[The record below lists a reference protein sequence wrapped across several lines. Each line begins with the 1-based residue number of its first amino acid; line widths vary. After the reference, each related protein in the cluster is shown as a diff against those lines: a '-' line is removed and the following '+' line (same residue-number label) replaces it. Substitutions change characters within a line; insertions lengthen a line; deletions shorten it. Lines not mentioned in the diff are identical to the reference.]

1 MKYAKILEM
10 TLYHNVAG
18 DKMNVLIVDDSK
30 IVRRVLSSTM
40 KRYFKHPEYQ
50 ELNLFEA
57 EDGNEA
63 MAVMK
68 KEQVDIM
75 LLDWNMPNMTG
86 PEVVEAVRANKEWN
100 KTRIV
105 MATTEGSKSSVLAMI
120 KKGANGYMVK
130 PFVEEAVFKTLD
142 TITARMQ
149 K

>member
-1 MKYAKILEM
+1 
-10 TLYHNVAG
+10 
-18 DKMNVLIVDDSK
+18 MNVLIVDDSK
-30 IVRRVLSSTM
+30 IVRRVLSNTM
-40 KRYFKHPEYQ
+40 KRYFKEPEWK

-63 MAVMK
+63 MDVMK
-68 KEQVDIM
+68 QKKVDIM

-105 MATTEGSKSSVLAMI
+105 MATTEGSKASVLAMI

-130 PFVEEAVFKTLD
+130 PFQEDAIFKTLD

>member
-1 MKYAKILEM
+1 
-10 TLYHNVAG
+10 
-18 DKMNVLIVDDSK
+18 MNLLIVDDSK
-30 IVRRVLSSTM
+30 IVRRVLSNTM
-40 KRYFKHPEYQ
+40 TRYFKAPEWK

-63 MAVMK
+63 MEVMK
-68 KEQVDIM
+68 KEKVDIM

-130 PFVEEAVFKTLD
+130 PFQEEAIFKTMD
-142 TITARMQ
+142 TITARMP
-149 K
+149 KS

>member
-1 MKYAKILEM
+1 
-10 TLYHNVAG
+10 
-18 DKMNVLIVDDSK
+18 MNLLIVDDSK
-30 IVRRVLSSTM
+30 IVRRVLTNTM
-40 KRYFKHPEYQ
+40 TRYFKAPTWNEINIY
-50 ELNLFEA
+50 EA
-57 EDGNEA
+57 EDGNVA
-63 MAVMK
+63 MEVMK
-68 KEQVDIM
+68 KEKIDIM

-130 PFVEEAVFKTLD
+130 PFQEDAIFKTMD
-142 TITARMQ
+142 TITARMP